1 MIQRQLIS
9 NAKKLAT
16 SQLKADLQS
25 FRFFSAAPAAATKEP
40 KAATKT
46 TTASPSAAPK
56 KISSTVTVRSW
67 ARSGLEKKE
76 ELLPDP
82 FGLGYIVITDETL
95 TTPNVKVSNL
105 ADEILGLS
113 KEDRDRVFTLLE
125 VISTAH
131 FISTLVTILMS
142 ECVVFVVCLT

>member
-1 MIQRQLIS
+1 MIQRQLVS
-9 NAKKLAT
+9 NAKKFAT

-46 TTASPSAAPK
+46 TAASPSAAPK
-56 KISSTVTVRSW
+56 KTSTVTVRSW

-125 VISTAH
+125 VISTPH
-131 FISTLVTILMS
+131 SSFPH
-142 ECVVFVVCLT
+142 